1 MAYFSFWAFLLIW
14 PASAS
19 TQVPVKSTKI
29 VATFGP
35 AIASEKK
42 IQDLVEHG
50 VNLFRV
56 NCSHGQAEE
65 FKKAVKIIKGGSQSA
80 KYPVGLLFDLG
91 GPKLRLGKYP
101 EEAEVKKGETIW
113 LYSKPAGNGK
123 VFTVNYPEIIS
134 AIKKG
139 EKVYVDDGN
148 LQFTVVKADKE
159 KVELR
164 AENSG
169 TFTSGKGINLPDTK
183 IPIPTITEKDKKDLK
198 AAAELGADYVG
209 LSFVRTPGD
218 IKEAKELIKKHG
230 GSLRV
235 IAKLEKKEAISN
247 LEEIINLSD
256 GVMVARGDLGV
267 ELRPEKLPLLQK
279 KIIHLANCYH
289 KPVIVATQMLESMRL
304 SPRATRAEINDVA
317 GAVFDFA
324 DAVMLSAETATGKY
338 PLEAVKTMSAVIREV
353 EKEAAPP
360 KVDLD
365 EHKLES
371 DIPMAIANAIS
382 HSTLRESIKLIFAFT
397 SSGFTAQLYSNLY
410 PPAPIMAITTD
421 KKVMHRMSLF
431 RSVYAVQGPQ
441 PYSLDDTLKMVNR
454 LCHQYQLAKPGDC
467 VIITGG
473 APFGSL
479 VPTNFFM
486 YYRIEKN

>member
-1 MAYFSFWAFLLIW
+1 M
-14 PASAS
+14 
-19 TQVPVKSTKI
+19 KSTKI

-35 AIASEKK
+35 SIASEKK

-56 NCSHGQAEE
+56 NCSHGQPED
-65 FKKAVKIIKGGSQSA
+65 FKKAVKIIRGGSQSA

-101 EEAEVKKGETIW
+101 EESEVKKGEKIW
-113 LYSKPAGNGK
+113 LYSKPNGNGK

-139 EKVYVDDGN
+139 DKIYVDDGN
-148 LQFTVVKADKE
+148 IEFTVTKFEKG

-169 TFTSGKGINLPDTK
+169 KFIAGKGINLPDTE

-198 AAAELGADYVG
+198 AAVELGADYVG
-209 LSFVRTPGD
+209 LSFVRSPSE

-230 GSLRV
+230 GDLRV
-235 IAKLEKKEAISN
+235 IAKLEKKEAIQN
-247 LEEIINLSD
+247 LEEIVNLSD

-267 ELRPEKLPLLQK
+267 ELKPEKLPLLQK
-279 KIIHLANCYH
+279 KIIRLANCYH
-289 KPVIVATQMLESMRL
+289 KPVIVATQMLESMRFT
-304 SPRATRAEINDVA
+304 PRATRAEINDVA

-338 PLEAVKTMSAVIREV
+338 PLEAVKTMCAVIKEV
-353 EKEAAPP
+353 EKEAVPP
-360 KVDLD
+360 KMKID

-371 DIPMAIANAIS
+371 DIPMAIANAVS
-382 HSTLRESIKLIFAFT
+382 HSTLRESIKVIFAFT

-410 PPAPIMAITTD
+410 PPAPIIAITTD

-441 PYSLDDTLKMVNR
+441 PHSLDDTLKMVNR
-454 LCHQYQLAKPGDC
+454 LCYQYQLAKPGDC

>member
-1 MAYFSFWAFLLIW
+1 M
-14 PASAS
+14 
-19 TQVPVKSTKI
+19 KSTKI

-35 AIASEKK
+35 SIASEKK
-42 IQDLVEHG
+42 IAELVEAG
-50 VNLFRV
+50 VNLFRI
-56 NCSHGQAEE
+56 NCSHGEAGD
-65 FKKAVKIIKGGSQSA
+65 FKKAVKIIRGGSRSA
-80 KYPVGLLFDLG
+80 KYPVAMLLDLG

-101 EEAEVKKGETIW
+101 QESEVKKGETIW
-113 LYSKPAGNGK
+113 LSPRPDKEGK
-123 VFTVNYPEIIS
+123 TYTVNYPQIIS
-134 AIKKG
+134 EIKKG

-148 LQFTVVKADKE
+148 IQFTVVKSEKD

-169 TFTSGKGINLPDTK
+169 AFTSGKGINLPDTR

-218 IKEAKELIKKHG
+218 IKEAKELIKKSG
-230 GSLRV
+230 GQVRV
-235 IAKLEKKEAISN
+235 IAKLEKKEAVRN
-247 LEEIINLSD
+247 LKEIINLAD

-267 ELRPEKLPLLQK
+267 ELQPEKLPLLQK
-279 KIIHLANCYH
+279 RIIRTANLYH
-289 KPVIVATQMLESMRL
+289 KPVIVATQMLESMRY

-338 PLEAVKTMSAVIREV
+338 PVEAVKTMSAVIREV
-353 EKEAAPP
+353 EKEAVPP
-360 KVDLD
+360 KVELD

-371 DIPMAIANAIS
+371 DIPMAIANAVS
-382 HSTLRESIKLIFAFT
+382 HSTLRERIKVIFAFT

-410 PPAPIMAITTD
+410 PPAPIIAITTD
-421 KKVMHRMSLF
+421 KKVMNRLALF
-431 RSVYAVQGPQ
+431 RAVYAVQASQ
-441 PYSLDDTLKMVNR
+441 PRSLDETLKLVNK
-454 LCHQYQLAKPGDC
+454 LCQKYELAKPGDC

-479 VPTNFFM
+479 LPTNFFM
-486 YYRIEKN
+486 YYRIERV

>member
-1 MAYFSFWAFLLIW
+1 
-14 PASAS
+14 
-19 TQVPVKSTKI
+19 VKSTKI
-29 VATFGP
+29 VATYGP
-35 AIASEKK
+35 SIASEKK
-42 IQDLVEHG
+42 ISELIEAG
-50 VNLFRV
+50 VNLFRI
-56 NCSHGQAEE
+56 NCSHGQAED
-65 FKKAVKIIKGGSQSA
+65 FKKAVKVIKGGSSSA
-80 KYPVGLLFDLG
+80 KYPVALLFDLG

-101 EEAEVKKGETIW
+101 EESEVRKGESIW
-113 LYSKPAGNGK
+113 LSSKPDGDGK
-123 VFTVNYPEIIS
+123 TFTVNYPQIIS

-148 LQFTVVKADKE
+148 IQFTVVKAEKE

-198 AAAELGADYVG
+198 AAAELGADYIG
-209 LSFVRTPGD
+209 LSFVRKPED
-218 IKEAKELIKKHG
+218 IKEARDLIKKSG
-230 GSLRV
+230 GGMGI
-235 IAKLEKKEAISN
+235 IAKLEKKEAVKN

-267 ELRPEKLPLLQK
+267 ELLPERLPLLQK
-279 KIIHLANCYH
+279 RIIRTANCYH
-289 KPVIVATQMLESMRL
+289 KPVIVATQMLESMRF

-353 EKEAAPP
+353 EREAVPP
-360 KVDLD
+360 QLELD
-365 EHKLES
+365 DHKLES
-371 DIPMAIANAIS
+371 DIPMAIANAVS
-382 HSTLRESIKLIFAFT
+382 HSTLRERIKLIFAFT

-410 PPAPIMAITTD
+410 PPAPIVAITTD
-421 KKVMHRMSLF
+421 KKVMNRLSLF
-431 RSVYAVQGPQ
+431 RSVYAVQAGQ
-441 PYSLDDTLKMVNR
+441 PKTLDETLNLVNR
-454 LCHQYQLAKPGDC
+454 LCHKYQLAEAGDC

>member
-1 MAYFSFWAFLLIW
+1 M
-14 PASAS
+14 
-19 TQVPVKSTKI
+19 KSTKI

-35 AIASEKK
+35 AIASEEK
-42 IQDLVEHG
+42 IQDLARAG

-56 NCSHGQAEE
+56 NCSHGQPEDFE
-65 FKKAVKIIKGGSQSA
+65 KAVKIIRAGSRSA

-101 EEAEVKKGETIW
+101 EESEVKKGETIW
-113 LYSKPAGNGK
+113 LHASPTGDSK
-123 VFTVNYPEIIS
+123 VFTVNYPEIIA

-139 EKVYVDDGN
+139 DKIYVDDGN
-148 LQFTVVKADKE
+148 IEFTVVKSGKG

-169 TFTSGKGINLPDTK
+169 KFTSGKGINLPDTK
-183 IPIPTITEKDKKDLK
+183 IPIPTITDKDKKDLK
-198 AAAELGADYVG
+198 AAVELGADYVG
-209 LSFVRTPGD
+209 LSFVRSPND

-230 GSLRV
+230 GDLRI
-235 IAKLEKKEAISN
+235 IAKLEKKEAIRN

-267 ELRPEKLPLLQK
+267 ELKPEELPLLQK

-289 KPVIVATQMLESMRL
+289 KPVIVATQMLESMRF

-317 GAVFDFA
+317 GAVFDFS

-338 PLEAVKTMSAVIREV
+338 PLEAVKTMCAVIKEV
-353 EKEAAPP
+353 EKEAVPP
-360 KVDLD
+360 KMKID

-371 DIPMAIANAIS
+371 DIPMAIAQAVS

-410 PPAPIMAITTD
+410 PSAPIIAITTD
-421 KKVMHRMSLF
+421 KKVMQRMSLF

-441 PYSLDDTLKMVNR
+441 PRSLDETSKLVNK
-454 LCHQYQLAKPGDC
+454 LCQEHQLAKPGDC

-473 APFGSL
+473 APFGTL